1 MKNDTTT
8 ATLVTDPVCGMQ
20 IDPASAAAT
29 SQLDGTTYHFCAES
43 CKAEF
48 DSGHGTIAGEPKAA
62 SCCGGCGCS
71 NE

>member
-1 MKNDTTT
+1 MKNETMNE
-8 ATLVTDPVCGMQ
+8 TLVTDPVCGMQ

-29 SQLDGTTYHFCAES
+29 SQANGKTYYFCAAS

-48 DSGHGTIAGEPKAA
+48 DSGHGAIVAEPEEG

-71 NE
+71 NG